1 MLIHLF
7 FYGSEHIEK
16 QVYNYIITYTSISY
30 KSFYRIGDML
40 IGSIKPLQAPYLKSF
55 LFARRSEKSFSR
67 IEISFQSTHESRK
80 SQSAARARLSQSP

>member
-16 QVYNYIITYTSISY
+16 QVYN
-30 KSFYRIGDML
+30 IGDML

>member
-1 MLIHLF
+1 MLITLF

-16 QVYNYIITYTSISY
+16 QVQIHITTYNSISY
-30 KSFYRIGDML
+30 KHFHNIGDML

-67 IEISFQSTHESRK
+67 TEISFQSTQESIRVR
-80 SQSAARARLSQSP
+80 QP